1 MEKIRISA
9 VSYLNSLPFVY
20 GLSHSAL
27 KNECDIA
34 LDIPSVCAEKLI
46 SGKVDVGLIPVAA
59 IPQVKNAQII
69 SDYCIGANGKVKTVC
84 LFSEVPLHEIKTILL
99 DYQSRTSV
107 MLVKIL
113 AKEYWKIN
121 PEFVNAEAG
130 FENKIAGTTAAV
142 VIGDR
147 TFNLTPGPS
156 QPHPP
161 FGHLLQKEK
170 ESGKE
175 LFGEGSRVLLAYDLA
190 EEWKNFTGLPF
201 VFACW
206 VANKNLP
213 AQFVA
218 DFNNALKNGLAN
230 IDKTLEE
237 FPPTVVN
244 NAEAKKYLTENIS
257 YTFDAEKKKA
267 LELFNHYSQ
276 NK

>member
-1 MEKIRISA
+1 MQRIKISA

-20 GLSHSAL
+20 GISHSAL
-27 KNECDIA
+27 KNECDIS

-59 IPQVKNAQII
+59 IPQVTNAHII

-84 LFSEVPLHEIKTILL
+84 LFSEVPLHEIKTVLL

-130 FENKIAGTTAAV
+130 FEAKINGTTAAV

-156 QPHPP
+156 PQ
-161 FGHLLQKEK
+161 
-170 ESGKE
+170 
-175 LFGEGSRVLLAYDLA
+175 GEGSRGLLAYDLSD
-190 EEWKNFTGLPF
+190 EWKNFTNLPF

-218 DFNNALKNGLAN
+218 DFNNALKNGLNN
-230 IDKTLEE
+230 IDKTLQQ
-237 FPPTVVN
+237 FPPTVVTT
-244 NAEAKKYLTENIS
+244 AEAKKYLTENIS
-257 YTFDAEKKKA
+257 YDFDAEKKKA
-267 LELFNHYSQ
+267 LELFNELS
-276 NK
+276 KKISR

>member
-1 MEKIRISA
+1 MKKIRISA

-20 GLSHSAL
+20 GLTHSSL
-27 KNECDIA
+27 INECDIS

-46 SGKVDVGLIPVAA
+46 NGTVDIGLIPVAA
-59 IPQVKNAQII
+59 IPQVPNATII
-69 SDYCIGANGKVKTVC
+69 SDYCIGANGEVKTVC
-84 LFSEVPLHEIKTILL
+84 LFSEVPLHEIKTVLL

-113 AKEYWKIN
+113 AKEFWKIN

-130 FENKIAGTTAAV
+130 FEKKISGTTAAV

-147 TFNLTPGPS
+147 AFDLSPTYI
-156 QPHPP
+156 
-161 FGHLLQKEK
+161 
-170 ESGKE
+170 
-175 LFGEGSRVLLAYDLA
+175 YDLS

-267 LELFNHYSQ
+267 LKLFNQ
-276 NK
+276 FAKTI

>member
-1 MEKIRISA
+1 MSKIRISA

-20 GLSHSAL
+20 GLNHSRL
-27 KNECDIA
+27 KDECEIS

-59 IPQVKNAQII
+59 IPQVANANII

-84 LFSEVPLHEIKTILL
+84 LFSEVPLYEIKTILL

-113 AKEYWKIN
+113 AKEYWKII

-130 FENKIAGTTAAV
+130 FETEIYGTTAAV

-147 TFNLTPGPS
+147 AFTLS
-156 QPHPP
+156 
-161 FGHLLQKEK
+161 
-170 ESGKE
+170 
-175 LFGEGSRVLLAYDLA
+175 FGEGKGEAFDLA
-190 EEWKNFTGLPF
+190 EEWKNFTNLPF

-213 AQFVA
+213 AAFISE
-218 DFNNALKNGLAN
+218 FNRALKNGLDN
-230 IDKTLEE
+230 IDQTLQE
-237 FPPTVVN
+237 FPPTVISSE
-244 NAEAKKYLTENIS
+244 EAKKYLTENIS
-257 YTFDAEKKKA
+257 YDFDTEKKKA
-267 LELFNHYSQ
+267 LELFYELS
-276 NK
+276 NKIISNS

>member
-20 GLSHSAL
+20 GLNHSAL
-27 KNECDIA
+27 KEQCYIS
-34 LDIPSVCAEKLI
+34 LDIPSLCAEKLI

-59 IPQVKNAQII
+59 IPQVANAHII

-84 LFSEVPLHEIKTILL
+84 LFSEVPLNEIKTVLL

-113 AKEYWKIN
+113 AREFWKIN

-130 FENKIAGTTAAV
+130 FETKINGTTAAV

-147 TFNLTPGPS
+147 AFDLSPS
-156 QPHPP
+156 YI
-161 FGHLLQKEK
+161 
-170 ESGKE
+170 
-175 LFGEGSRVLLAYDLA
+175 YDLA
-190 EEWKNFTGLPF
+190 EEWKKFTKLPV

-206 VANKNLP
+206 VANKDLP
-213 AQFVA
+213 SSFISE
-218 DFNNALKNGLAN
+218 FNNALKNGLAN

-244 NAEAKKYLTENIS
+244 NTEAKKYLTENIS
-257 YTFDAEKKKA
+257 YDFDSEKKKA
-267 LELFNHYSQ
+267 LKLFDQLSQ
-276 NK
+276 KYFSR

>member
-27 KNECDIA
+27 KNECDIS

-46 SGKVDVGLIPVAA
+46 TGKVDVGLIPVAA

-69 SDYCIGANGKVKTVC
+69 SDYCIGADGEVRTVC
-84 LFSEVPLHEIKTILL
+84 LYSEVPLNEIKTILL

-121 PEFVNAEAG
+121 PEFVNAKPG
-130 FENKIAGTTAAV
+130 FEKKISGTTAAV

-147 TFNLTPGPS
+147 AFSLSPTYI
-156 QPHPP
+156 
-161 FGHLLQKEK
+161 
-170 ESGKE
+170 
-175 LFGEGSRVLLAYDLA
+175 YDLS

-213 AQFVA
+213 AQFIA

-267 LELFNHYSQ
+267 LKLFDELSQ
-276 NK
+276 KIIVNS